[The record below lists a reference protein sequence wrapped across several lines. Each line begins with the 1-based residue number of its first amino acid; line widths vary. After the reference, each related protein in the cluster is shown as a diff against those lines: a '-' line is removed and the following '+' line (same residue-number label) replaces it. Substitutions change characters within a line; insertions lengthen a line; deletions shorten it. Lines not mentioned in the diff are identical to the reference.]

1 MSTIHTNLVG
11 STAKIKEQPDG
22 PTLMPVSPL
31 DSVRSKVEEYRGK
44 EGEIV
49 AAYMGSDSLPRFL
62 LAMNPSTS
70 HKSKHPLVEVGWS
83 DIEWV
88 KQSEKKVLLC
98 E

>member
-11 STAKIKEQPDG
+11 STAKIKAGADIPA
-22 PTLMPVSPL
+22 
-31 DSVRSKVEEYRGK
+31 YAHRGK

-70 HKSKHPLVEVGWS
+70 HKSKHPLVEVVWS
-83 DIEWV
+83 DLEWV

>member
-1 MSTIHTNLVG
+1 MFTIHTNLVG
-11 STAKIKEQPDG
+11 AVAKLKSELPESG
-22 PTLMPVSPL
+22 ANGY
-31 DSVRSKVEEYRGK
+31 EGK

-49 AAYMGSDSLPRFL
+49 AVYLDNSTIPRFL

-70 HKSKHPLVEVGWS
+70 HKAKHPLIEVVWHAV
-83 DIEWV
+83 EWV